1 MKENV
6 IVSLAD
12 ANYFE
17 LLNELVDSIKRFD
30 QSKEFDICIMDAGL
44 EKNQIEILEK
54 KVHKIKKAKWD
65 IEVPSFKIK
74 GREWLK
80 SQVSRAFLPDYFP
93 DYKKYLW
100 IDADAWVNSWESIE
114 LYIRGC
120 ENKKL
125 AISTSADRSYGR
137 VLRAEWFFGSFA
149 KIKSQNYKH
158 AKSSGFSEKI
168 SREVA
173 LKPHL
178 NIGLFSLEE
187 NAPHWE
193 VWQKNL
199 KKALS
204 SGKIWGS
211 EQIAMNITIYSDNLD
226 VEILP
231 AYCNWTLI
239 EALKFDKKQN
249 TFVEPYLP
257 NHEIG
262 IIHLAGKNNDTIRND
277 KNYISH
283 AVSGGINYKN
293 INKCFDEQKKI
304 FDQLKRKFTNQDLY
318 EDTLINLGDQTGES
332 KVHTISFFF
341 KNGDS
346 IRVECYAYGKKYK
359 TINNFADSLIISI
372 VKKEVSDWF
381 TVAN

>member
-1 MKENV
+1 MKNNT

-12 ANYFE
+12 SNYFD
-17 LLNELVDSIKRFD
+17 LLNELVDSIKRF
-30 QSKEFDICIMDAGL
+30 QESNEFDICILDAGL
-44 EKNQIEILEK
+44 ESSQIEILEK
-54 KVHKIKKAKWD
+54 KVTKIKKAEWD
-65 IEVPSFKIK
+65 IEVPTFKIK

-80 SQVSRAFLPDYFP
+80 SQVSRAFLPNYFP
-93 DYKKYLW
+93 NYKKYLW
-100 IDADAWVNSWESIE
+100 IDADAWVNSWEAIE
-114 LYIRGC
+114 LYIKGS

-125 AISTSADRSYGR
+125 AIATSADRSYGR

-168 SREVA
+168 AREVA

-178 NIGLFSLEE
+178 NIGVFSLEKD
-187 NAPHWE
+187 APHWE

-204 SGKIWGS
+204 SGRIWGS
-211 EQIAMNITIYSDNLD
+211 EQIAMNITIYHDGLN

-239 EALKFDKKQN
+239 EALKFDKEKN

-262 IIHLAGKNNDTIRND
+262 IIHFAGKNNDQIRND
-277 KNYISH
+277 KDYISKIKTLD
-283 AVSGGINYKN
+283 GEI
-293 INKCFDEQKKI
+293 INK
-304 FDQLKRKFTNQDLY
+304 
-318 EDTLINLGDQTGES
+318 
-332 KVHTISFFF
+332 
-341 KNGDS
+341 
-346 IRVECYAYGKKYK
+346 
-359 TINNFADSLIISI
+359 SLR
-372 VKKEVSDWF
+372 F
-381 TVAN
+381 RN